1 MKVMRERCAGLDV
14 HKKTVVACAITPVGK
29 EIRTFGTMTEDLLG
43 LVEWLAELGIRDV
56 GMEST
61 GVYWKP
67 VYNLLEAAGMVPT
80 VSNARQIKS
89 VPGRK
94 TDVKDAQWIAELH
107 RHGLLPTSF
116 IPSRDQRE
124 LRELVRYRKSLVRE
138 RSAEANRL
146 QKVLEGANIKLASV
160 ATDVLGRSGRE
171 MLAGLAAGNEDIE
184 QLAGLA
190 RGRLVEKRQELLRAL
205 RGVMGAH
212 QRFMLGEQLAHIAE
226 IEARIARLDE
236 EIGHRLHPF
245 AEALAN
251 LQTIPGVGRRVAE
264 SLVAEIGVDMSRF
277 PTAKHLAS
285 WAKLCPGNNESA
297 GKRKSGRTGHG
308 NNWLKTSLTEAA
320 WAASRS
326 KGNYLR
332 AQYSHLARRIG
343 ARRATVA
350 VAHSILTAAYYV
362 LRDNVPYR
370 DLGDDFLDQRRRDN
384 IRRQAERRLRALDFD
399 VHITDLREAA

>member
-1 MKVMRERCAGLDV
+1 V
-14 HKKTVVACAITPVGK
+14 CAITPEGK
-29 EIRTFGTMTEDLLG
+29 QIRTFGTMTEDLL
-43 LVEWLAELGIRDV
+43 LLIEWLAELGIGDV

-67 VYNLLEAAGMVPT
+67 IYNLLEAAGMVAT
-80 VSNARQIKS
+80 VSNARQVKN

-94 TDVKDAQWIAELH
+94 TDVKDAEWIAELH
-107 RHGLLPTSF
+107 RHGLLPGSF
-116 IPSRDQRE
+116 IPNRDQRE

-160 ATDVLGRSGRE
+160 ATDILGRSGRE
-171 MLAGLAAGNEDIE
+171 MLAGLAAGNDDIE
-184 QLAGLA
+184 QLAALA
-190 RGRLVEKRQELLRAL
+190 RGRLVEKRQDLLRAL
-205 RGVMGAH
+205 RGVVGTH
-212 QRFMLGEQLAHIAE
+212 QRFMIGEQLAHIE
-226 IEARIARLDE
+226 QIEGRIGRLDKEIARRLD
-236 EIGHRLHPF
+236 PF

-264 SLVAEIGVDMSRF
+264 SLVAEIGVDMGRF
-277 PTAKHLAS
+277 PSAKHLAS
-285 WAKLCPGNNESA
+285 WAKICPGNNESA

-332 AQYSHLARRIG
+332 SQYSHLARRLG

-362 LRDNVPYR
+362 LKDQLPYR
-370 DLGDDFLDQRRRDN
+370 DLGDNFLDQRRRDS
-384 IRRQAERRLRALDFD
+384 IRRQAERRLKALDFE
-399 VHITDLREAA
+399 VNITDLREAA

>member
-1 MKVMRERCAGLDV
+1 MRVMRERCAGLDV
-14 HKKTVVACAITPVGK
+14 HKRTVVVCAITPEGK
-29 EIRTFGTMTEDLLG
+29 QIRTFGTMTEDLL
-43 LVEWLAELGIRDV
+43 LLIEWLAELGIGDV

-67 VYNLLEAAGMVPT
+67 IYNLLEAAGMVAT
-80 VSNARQIKS
+80 VSNARQVKN

-94 TDVKDAQWIAELH
+94 TDVKDAEWIAELH
-107 RHGLLPTSF
+107 RHGLLPGSF
-116 IPSRDQRE
+116 IPNRDQRE

-160 ATDVLGRSGRE
+160 ATDILGRSGRE
-171 MLAGLAAGNEDIE
+171 MLAGLAAGNDDIE
-184 QLAGLA
+184 QLAALA
-190 RGRLVEKRQELLRAL
+190 RGRLVEKRQDLLRAL
-205 RGVMGAH
+205 RGVVGTH
-212 QRFMLGEQLAHIAE
+212 QRFMIGEQLAHIE
-226 IEARIARLDE
+226 QIEGRIGRLDKEIARRLD
-236 EIGHRLHPF
+236 PF

-264 SLVAEIGVDMSRF
+264 SLVAEIGVDMGRF
-277 PTAKHLAS
+277 PSAKHLAS
-285 WAKLCPGNNESA
+285 WAKICPGNNESA

-332 AQYSHLARRIG
+332 SQYSHLARRLG

-362 LRDNVPYR
+362 LKDQLPYR
-370 DLGDDFLDQRRRDN
+370 DLGDNFLDQRRRDS
-384 IRRQAERRLRALDFD
+384 IRRQAERRLKALDFE
-399 VHITDLREAA
+399 VNITDLREAA

>member
-1 MKVMRERCAGLDV
+1 MRERCAGLDV
-14 HKKTVVACAITPVGK
+14 HKRTVVVCAITPEGK
-29 EIRTFGTMTEDLLG
+29 QIRTFGTMTEDLL
-43 LVEWLAELGIRDV
+43 LLIEWLAELGIGDV

-67 VYNLLEAAGMVPT
+67 IYNLLEAAGMVAT
-80 VSNARQIKS
+80 VSNARQVKN

-94 TDVKDAQWIAELH
+94 TDVKDAEWIAELH
-107 RHGLLPTSF
+107 RHGLLPGSF
-116 IPSRDQRE
+116 IPNRDQRE

-160 ATDVLGRSGRE
+160 ATDILGRSGRE
-171 MLAGLAAGNEDIE
+171 MLAGLAAGNDDIE
-184 QLAGLA
+184 QLAALA
-190 RGRLVEKRQELLRAL
+190 RGRLVEKRQDLLRAL
-205 RGVMGAH
+205 RGVVGTH
-212 QRFMLGEQLAHIAE
+212 QRFMIGEQLAHIE
-226 IEARIARLDE
+226 QIEGRIGRLDKEIARRLD
-236 EIGHRLHPF
+236 PF

-264 SLVAEIGVDMSRF
+264 SLVAEIGVDMGRF
-277 PTAKHLAS
+277 PSAKHLAS
-285 WAKLCPGNNESA
+285 WAKICPGNNESA

-332 AQYSHLARRIG
+332 SQYSHLARRLG

-362 LRDNVPYR
+362 LKDQLPYR
-370 DLGDDFLDQRRRDN
+370 DLGDNFLDQRRRDS
-384 IRRQAERRLRALDFD
+384 IRRQAERRLKALDFE
-399 VHITDLREAA
+399 VNITDLREAA